1 MGQKIHPFGFRLG
14 VIQNWSSIWYAD
26 KDYAELL
33 HKDLEIRKYLKQRL
47 EMDPNNPRA
56 EVARIDIERAGR
68 KVKVHIHTP
77 QPAYA
82 IGQKGDRVEKLRQ
95 ELEALSGAEV
105 AVNIIEVPVADLSAQ
120 LVAERLA
127 AQLERRISFRR
138 AMKKAMQNTMRLGA
152 KGIRI
157 RVAGRLNGAEIA
169 RAEQSREGSV
179 PLHTLR
185 ANVDYGVATSRTT
198 YGAIGVK
205 VWIYLGDVMPG
216 ERVETIGGA
225 AGARRPDTRP
235 GRPEGGRGGGR
246 GGGGRGGGGR
256 GGGGRGGRD
265 TQGAAVAAPA
275 SKPADTADAGI

>member
-14 VIQNWSSIWYAD
+14 VIQNWSSIWYAG

-47 EMDPNNPRA
+47 EKDPKNPKA
-56 EVARIDIERAGR
+56 EVAKIDIERAGR
-68 KVKVHIHTP
+68 KTKVHIYTP

-82 IGQKGDRVEKLRQ
+82 IGQKGERVENIRR
-95 ELEALSGAEV
+95 ELESLTGHEVMINIVEV
-105 AVNIIEVPVADLSAQ
+105 AVADLSAQ

-127 AQLERRISFRR
+127 TQLEKRISFRR

-185 ANVDYGVATSRTT
+185 ANVDYGTATSRTT

-216 ERVETIGGA
+216 ERVEVVGGDL
-225 AGARRPDTRP
+225 GVRRPDARPTRRDDRGP
-235 GRPEGGRGGGR
+235 RGGGAGR
-246 GGGGRGGGGR
+246 GGGGGGR
-256 GGGGRGGRD
+256 GPSRGGRGRRSD
-265 TQGAAVAAPA
+265 QGKDGAPA
-275 SKPADTADAGI
+275 AELVGGE